1 MEDGMDLS
9 DGEEEPLP
17 QAPSFQKPPSQI
29 QGLPVRPREEL
40 TTYGYTY
47 GTKNIFL
54 LLLLLLHLRSSCRL
68 PSWWGPPFCGPLKF
82 CSWPTCPGS
91 FPSWL
96 YSLDTRRGSLLCH
109 PNAQEVCL
117 KGLASY
123 CKAETTFTFYFSIL
137 TMSNAFLGIDNRE
150 MKSESGF
157 SFAIASQPLCT
168 AHWHQNK
175 HFCSSLLWICQ
186 LRCKKLWDNTTIQ
199 SHPLQDHLPCSWY
212 RDDLFQSCSHV
223 TVDSAAQQEENSSHC
238 QCASWQGST
247 LINVPYINDIYIIL
261 VLEHHSWC

>member
-117 KGLASY
+117 K
-123 CKAETTFTFYFSIL
+123 
-137 TMSNAFLGIDNRE
+137 
-150 MKSESGF
+150 
-157 SFAIASQPLCT
+157 LCT

>member
-137 TMSNAFLGIDNRE
+137 TLSSAFLSINNIE

-157 SFAIASQPLCT
+157 SFAMASQP
-168 AHWHQNK
+168 
-175 HFCSSLLWICQ
+175 FVG
-186 LRCKKLWDNTTIQ
+186 RV
-199 SHPLQDHLPCSWY
+199 LPWVI
-212 RDDLFQSCSHV
+212 F
-223 TVDSAAQQEENSSHC
+223 SAIF
-238 QCASWQGST
+238 
-247 LINVPYINDIYIIL
+247 LKIVR
-261 VLEHHSWC
+261 